1 MDGWHELI
9 NILILLSAALVLG
22 TIAEQ
27 LRQSAIIGY
36 LLAGMLVGPNVMGM
50 VGTLA
55 DARVITEMGAAL
67 LLFSIGLEFSFKR
80 LVRMGA
86 VTAATGFLQIVLTWA
101 AGTGVSL
108 RLGLDVKAA
117 VVIGAAVSLSSTAS
131 VFRLLS
137 DKTMMDSLHG
147 RASTG
152 VLLLQDAAVVPMVL
166 LITAMSGSA
175 AAGGV
180 PKELGRAGLMSAAAF
195 IVMYVVI
202 NRVVPRALNMRT
214 WTKNRE
220 LPIIL
225 SLVLAAGSALGA
237 HEAGISP
244 AFGAFLAGMLLAE
257 SPFATQIRADVG
269 SVRAV
274 LVTLF
279 FAAVGMYAD
288 PGWIVKN
295 AGLVISASSVVI
307 VLKTGI
313 VIAVMLAL
321 RFRAGV
327 AVAAGLCLSQI
338 GEFSFVLTS
347 IAMAAGTIDENVFRL
362 VVSATIVTLL
372 ATPYLV
378 GASPR
383 VNILIHGIGNGKK
396 HAESSSSRVSGKC
409 AGTRS
414 PIIVAGFG
422 PAGKRLIDRIAD
434 KYADDIVVLDVNPKN
449 ARAAREYGVEFQ
461 IGDACNVEVLEH
473 AGIRCARVMVVT
485 LPDPEAAK
493 RIIRLCK
500 DIAPHVS
507 VVSRVRYDIYERDIL
522 NAGAD
527 SVVNEENTVG
537 VSLSDEV
544 IRTIEKNHVEA
555 GKRM

>member
-9 NILILLSAALVLG
+9 NILILLSAALMMG
-22 TIAEQ
+22 TLAEQ

-36 LLAGMLVGPNVMGM
+36 LLAGMLVGPNVLGW
-50 VGTLA
+50 VGTLN
-55 DARVITEMGAAL
+55 DAQVITEMGAAL

-80 LVRMGA
+80 LMRLGA
-86 VTAATGFLQIVLTWA
+86 VTATTGFLQIVLTWA
-101 AGTGVSL
+101 AATGISHW
-108 RLGLDVKAA
+108 LGLDMRAA
-117 VVIGAAVSLSSTAS
+117 IVIGAAVSLSSTAS

-137 DKTMMDSLHG
+137 DKTLMDSMHG

-175 AAGGV
+175 SAGGV
-180 PKELGRAGLMSAAAF
+180 LKELGRAGLMSAAAF
-195 IVMYVVI
+195 IVLYVII
-202 NRVVPRALNMRT
+202 NYVVPRALNMRT

-220 LPIIL
+220 LPILL
-225 SLVLAAGSALGA
+225 SLVLAVGSAIGA

-288 PGWIVKN
+288 PGWIGN
-295 AGLVISASSVVI
+295 NIGLVISASSVVI
-307 VLKTGI
+307 VLKAG
-313 VIAVMLAL
+313 VLIAVMLAL

-338 GEFSFVLTS
+338 GEFSFVLAN
-347 IAMAAGTIDENVFRL
+347 IAIAAGTIDENIFKL

-383 VNILIHGIGNGKK
+383 VNILVHSIRNGEKRDGP
-396 HAESSSSRVSGKC
+396 SSLRTSGKC
-409 AGTRS
+409 AASRN

-422 PAGKRLIDRIAD
+422 PAGKRLIERIANN
-434 KYADDIVVLDVNPKN
+434 YADDIIVLDINPKN
-449 ARAAREYGVEFQ
+449 AHASREYGVEFQ
-461 IGDACNVEVLEH
+461 IGDACNIEVLEH
-473 AGIRCARVMVVT
+473 AGIRCAKVMVVT

-493 RIIRLCK
+493 RIIELCK
-500 DIAPHVS
+500 DIAPNVS
-507 VVSRVRYDIYERDIL
+507 VVSRVRYDIYEKDIL
-522 NAGAD
+522 KAGAD
-527 SVVNEENTVG
+527 AVVNEENNVG

-544 IRTIEKNHVEA
+544 IRIVEKNT
-555 GKRM
+555 R

>member
-9 NILILLSAALVLG
+9 NILILLSAALVMG

-36 LLAGMLVGPNVMGM
+36 LLAGMLVGPNVFGL
-50 VGTLA
+50 VGTLS
-55 DARVITEMGAAL
+55 DAQVITEMGAAL

-80 LVRMGA
+80 LVRLGA
-86 VTAATGFLQIVLTWA
+86 VTAATGFLQIALTWA
-101 AGTGVSL
+101 AATGISHW
-108 RLGLDVKAA
+108 LGLDMRAA
-117 VVIGAAVSLSSTAS
+117 IVIGAAVSLSSTAS
-131 VFRLLS
+131 VFRLMA
-137 DKTMMDSLHG
+137 DKTMMDSMHG

-175 AAGGV
+175 SAGGV
-180 PKELGRAGLMSAAAF
+180 LKELGRAGLMSAAAF
-195 IVMYVVI
+195 IVLYVVI
-202 NRVVPRALNMRT
+202 NYIVPRALNMRT

-220 LPIIL
+220 LPIL
-225 SLVLAAGSALGA
+225 LALVLAVGSAIGA

-288 PGWIVKN
+288 PGWIGKN
-295 AGLVISASSVVI
+295 IGLVISASSVVI
-307 VLKTGI
+307 VLKAG
-313 VIAVMLAL
+313 VLIAVMLAL

-327 AVAAGLCLSQI
+327 AVAASLCLSQI
-338 GEFSFVLTS
+338 GEFSFVLAN
-347 IAMAAGTIDENVFRL
+347 IAISAGTIDDNIFKL

-383 VNILIHGIGNGKK
+383 VNLMIHNIGDRKNRR
-396 HAESSSSRVSGKC
+396 ESSPSRESGIS
-409 AGTRS
+409 AETRS
-414 PIIVAGFG
+414 PIIIAGFG
-422 PAGKRLIDRIAD
+422 PAGKRLIERLVDKHAD
-434 KYADDIVVLDVNPKN
+434 EIIILDINPNN
-449 ARAAREYGVEFQ
+449 AHAAREYGVEFQ
-461 IGDACNVEVLEH
+461 IGDACNIEVLEH
-473 AGIRCARVMVVT
+473 AGIRSAKVMVVT

-493 RIIRLCK
+493 RIIELCK
-500 DIAPHVS
+500 DIAPNVS
-507 VVSRVRYDIYERDIL
+507 VVSRVRYDIYEKDIL

-527 SVVNEENTVG
+527 AVVNEENNVG
-537 VSLSDEV
+537 ASLSDEV
-544 IRTIEKNHVEA
+544 IRILQN
-555 GKRM
+555 

>member
-36 LLAGMLVGPNVMGM
+36 LLAGMLVGPNVFGW
-50 VGTLA
+50 VGTLS
-55 DARVITEMGAAL
+55 DAQVITEMGAAL
-67 LLFSIGLEFSFKR
+67 LLFSIGLEFSFGR
-80 LVRMGA
+80 LVRLGT
-86 VTAATGFLQIVLTWA
+86 VTAATGVFQIILTWA
-101 AGTGVSL
+101 AGTGL
-108 RLGLDVKAA
+108 TLLLGMDIKAA
-117 VVIGAAVSLSSTAS
+117 IVIGAAISLSSTAS
-131 VFRLLS
+131 VFRLFS

-175 AAGGV
+175 SAGGV
-180 PKELGRAGLMSAAAF
+180 LKELGRAGLMSAAAF
-195 IVMYVVI
+195 IVLFCLI
-202 NRVVPRALNMRT
+202 NYLVPRALNMRT

-220 LPIIL
+220 LPIL
-225 SLVLAAGSALGA
+225 LALVLAVGSALGA
-237 HEAGISP
+237 HAAGISP

-288 PGWIVKN
+288 PTWIGKN
-295 AGLVISASSVVI
+295 IVLVLSASSIVI
-307 VLKTGI
+307 VLKAGI
-313 VIAVMLAL
+313 IVVIMLAL

-327 AVAAGLCLSQI
+327 AAAAGLCLSQI
-338 GEFSFVLTS
+338 GEFSFVLAN
-347 IAMAAGTIDENVFRL
+347 IAIVAGIIDENIFRL
-362 VVSATIVTLL
+362 VVSTTIVTLI

-378 GASPR
+378 GVSPR
-383 VNILIHGIGNGKK
+383 VSMLIHSLKSGIKPDATSNM
-396 HAESSSSRVSGKC
+396 
-409 AGTRS
+409 RS
-414 PIIVAGFG
+414 KEECEGIRKPIIIAGFG
-422 PAGKRLIDRIAD
+422 PAGKKLIERIVE
-434 KYADDIVVLDVNPKN
+434 KYAKDIIVLDINPKN
-449 ARAAREYGVEFQ
+449 AIAAREYGVQFQ
-461 IGDACNVEVLEH
+461 IGDACKREVLEH
-473 AGIRCARVMVVT
+473 AGIRCAKVMVVT

-493 RIIRLCK
+493 NIIELCK
-500 DIAPHVS
+500 DIAPGVS

-527 SVVNEENTVG
+527 AVVNEENNVG
-537 VSLSDEV
+537 VNLADEV
-544 IRTIEKNHVEA
+544 MRII
-555 GKRM
+555 GKES

>member
-36 LLAGMLVGPNVMGM
+36 LLAGMLVGPNVLGW
-50 VGTLA
+50 VGTLS
-55 DARVITEMGAAL
+55 DAQVITEMGAAL

-80 LVRMGA
+80 LVRLGA
-86 VTAATGFLQIVLTWA
+86 VTAATGFLQIALTWA
-101 AGTGVSL
+101 AGTGLSL
-108 RLGLDVKAA
+108 WFGLDMREA

-137 DKTMMDSLHG
+137 DKTMMDSIHG

-175 AAGGV
+175 KAGGV
-180 PKELGRAGLMSAAAF
+180 FKELWRAGLMSAAAF
-195 IVMYVVI
+195 IVLYVVI
-202 NRVVPRALNMRT
+202 NYVVPRALNMRT

-220 LPIIL
+220 LPIL
-225 SLVLAAGSALGA
+225 LALALAVGSAIGA
-237 HEAGISP
+237 HSAGISP

-288 PGWIVKN
+288 PGWIGKN
-295 AGLVISASSVVI
+295 IGLVISASSVVI
-307 VLKTGI
+307 VLKAGI
-313 VIAVMLAL
+313 LTVVMLAL

-338 GEFSFVLTS
+338 GEFSFVLAN
-347 IAMAAGTIDENVFRL
+347 IAIAAGTIDENIFRI

-383 VNILIHGIGNGKK
+383 VNILIHRIKDGKK
-396 HAESSSSRVSGKC
+396 HGETSSPRAYGECAASR
-409 AGTRS
+409 R
-414 PIIVAGFG
+414 PIIIVGSG
-422 PAGKRLIDRIAD
+422 PAGKKLIDCIVG
-434 KYADDIVVLDVNPKN
+434 KHADDIIVLDINPKN
-449 ARAAREYGVEFQ
+449 ANAAREYGVEFQ
-461 IGDACNVEVLEH
+461 IGDACNIEVLEH
-473 AGIRCARVMVVT
+473 AGIRCARIVVVT
-485 LPDPEAAK
+485 LPDPEAAR
-493 RIIRLCK
+493 RIIQLCK
-500 DIAPHVS
+500 DIAPGVS
-507 VVSRVRYDIYERDIL
+507 VVSRVRYDIYEQDIL

-527 SVVNEENTVG
+527 SVVNEEKNVG
-537 VSLSDEV
+537 ISLSEEV
-544 IRTIEKNHVEA
+544 IRIIETKA
-555 GKRM
+555 L